1 MSHKRYVLAVSIA
14 FLAASHWAGFV
25 HASDAPDARANIDS
39 LFGKQVSE
47 QTLDNNRGGT
57 LVMNDM
63 KLDGVVS
70 DNIAA
75 NVATGNNVVTGGS
88 LAGANGMPTLI
99 QNSGN
104 NVLIQNA
111 TIVNVQLQ

>member
-1 MSHKRYVLAVSIA
+1 MSNTRYVLAA
-14 FLAASHWAGFV
+14 GLAVLGATHWAATAQAGDGP
-25 HASDAPDARANIDS
+25 AQQPAPSALFDS
-39 LFGKQVSE
+39 KLNDE
-47 QTLDNNRGGT
+47 ALDGSRGGT

-70 DNIAA
+70 DNHAS
-75 NVATGNNVVTGGS
+75 NLVTGSNIVTGDT
-88 LAGANGMPTLI
+88 LAGANGMPTMI